1 MFPDAR
7 SPSSKPGVLVTS
19 PVVLSLGSLIP
30 LLSEI
35 SFLCLGHGL
44 GFALQPIFSSLML
57 FLMGKSAHIRHS
69 AKPRL
74 QGTDPESSL

>member
-44 GFALQPIFSSLML
+44 GFALFFPNAFFNGKISPHSS
-57 FLMGKSAHIRHS
+57 FCK
-69 AKPRL
+69 AKVAR
-74 QGTDPESSL
+74 D